1 MLTQDELN
9 NLISC
14 SKLVEN
20 AEPSRGMN
28 TEKRSYRKNLDLKA
42 TQERH
47 LFRVFIRQ
55 STELLEDFSIGLT
68 YRSGD
73 KEKGNIILIRFNGNH
88 GDVDWSK
95 DGHYSSFHIHRMTE
109 DLLEQGIREPKETE
123 ITTRYSTLEEAL
135 AEFFNEINLENW
147 LGYFPELRQLPL
159 IATVGGQE

>member
-1 MLTQDELN
+1 MLSQSEIN
-9 NLISC
+9 SLISC
-14 SKLVEN
+14 PKLVEN
-20 AEPSRGMN
+20 AEPSKGMN
-28 TEKRSYRKNLDLKA
+28 TEKRSRRKNLDLKA

-47 LFRVFIRQ
+47 AFRVFIRQ
-55 STELLEDFSIGLT
+55 STELLEDFSIGLI

-73 KEKGNIILIRFNGNH
+73 KEKGNIMLIRFNGNH

-109 DLLEQGIREPKETE
+109 ELLEQGIREPKEIEKTA
-123 ITTRYSTLEEAL
+123 RYSTLEEAL
-135 AEFFNEINLENW
+135 ADFFNEINLENW